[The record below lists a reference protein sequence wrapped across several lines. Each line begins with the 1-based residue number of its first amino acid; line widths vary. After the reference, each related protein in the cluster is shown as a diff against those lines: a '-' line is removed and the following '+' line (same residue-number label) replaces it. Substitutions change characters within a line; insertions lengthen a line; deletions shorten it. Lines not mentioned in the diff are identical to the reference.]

1 MIFMVEMQVNLPVD
15 MPTEQADKL
24 KADEKALAQKLQQD
38 GQWVSLWRVVG
49 RYANVS
55 IFDVDSNDALH
66 QLLSSLPLFPYMD
79 VKVTALARHPSAI

>member
-15 MPTEQADKL
+15 MPTAQADKL